1 MFLSKIFCLVGKFQL
16 VLECQAKMT
25 RKKINISFFQFSEK
39 FDLKKAMIDMQLI
52 SGHTDRKAKTILGH
66 TDR

>member
-1 MFLSKIFCLVGKFQL
+1 
-16 VLECQAKMT
+16 MT

-52 SGHTDRKAKTILGH
+52 SGHTDRKAKTIFGH